1 MNRLEPMNALPV
13 TLSNEIVTLEP
24 IALKHT
30 ADIVN
35 AIDPDVFK
43 YMAMRS
49 SVITTNQVRRYI
61 EFQIKRPNTVTFAV
75 IDNATNKAIGS
86 SSYLNIMP
94 DHYGLE
100 IGSTW
105 ITKSARG
112 TKINPSMKLLM
123 IEHAIEQL
131 GAIRVVLSTDSRNE
145 QSKAAISKLGAT
157 FEGTLRNHIV
167 MPDGH
172 YRDSPVYSI
181 IPSQWESIR
190 AGLHA
195 RINA

>member
-1 MNRLEPMNALPV
+1 MNCVPT

-30 ADIVN
+30 ADIVES
-35 AIDPDVFK
+35 IDADVFK

-49 SVITTNQVRRYI
+49 SVITTNEVRRYI

-75 IDNATNKAIGS
+75 IDNATGKAIGS
-86 SSYLNIMP
+86 SSYLNISA

-105 ITKSARG
+105 ITKSTRG

-123 IEHAIEQL
+123 LAHAFEQL
-131 GAIRVVLSTDSRNE
+131 GAIRVVLCTDNRNE
-145 QSKAAISKLGAT
+145 HSKAAIAKLGAHP
-157 FEGTLRNHIV
+157 ESIVRNHII

-172 YRDSPVYSI
+172 FRDSAVFSI
-181 IPSQWESIR
+181 IPPQWEAVREQLI
-190 AGLHA
+190 A
-195 RINA
+195 RIKA